1 MTPTR
6 TSILWI
12 LLSASAV
19 LLAGCVTSPKRDASA
34 PAPQLS
40 PRQRAALAEK
50 RVEAQARYG
59 AGLAFELRREPDKAL
74 EEFIKSVVA
83 DPSNEELALEVSRRL
98 LLKKDLSRA
107 LELGELAAGQP
118 GASAIAY
125 AQLAVLYA
133 EAGKLKEAEQANR
146 KAIELA
152 PDTLIGYYNLYT
164 LQLNQ
169 GENGKARAVL
179 ETAAARDVASA
190 DYWLDLAE
198 LFANFFRARPAEKVA
213 VAAPFKKC
221 LERAR
226 ELGVTN
232 PLRQQKL
239 ADGYALAGDNARAV
253 EILLGVLEKNFD
265 DVRTRDGVRQ
275 KLVALYLTGQD
286 TEGALVQLEAMVR
299 DHPTNPQANFL
310 LATVAYEKK
319 DFAKA
324 ADYYR
329 KSIQLKPDFEQAYYS
344 LTTVLLE
351 SNQDQAA
358 IELLASVRE
367 KYPKS
372 FVAEYFSGVVYSRLE
387 NHVKAVEHYTLAE
400 IIAKATMPGRL
411 DHFFYFQMGA
421 QLERA
426 QRLDEAAATFQRCLD
441 RKADFAPALN
451 YLGYM
456 WAEQGTNLEEARKLI
471 QKAVDLEPKNAAYLD
486 SLAWVLFK
494 LGEPK
499 AALTHIEAALK
510 HQEEPDA
517 TLFDH
522 LGDIHLAAGNP
533 GEARKAWEQSVKLEP
548 DAKVQKKLDALIEP
562 AEKRTP

>member
-6 TSILWI
+6 TSIPWI
-12 LLSASAV
+12 LFSVSAV
-19 LLAGCVTSPKRDASA
+19 LLAGCVTSPKRDAAA
-34 PAPQLS
+34 PAPRLS
-40 PRQRAALAEK
+40 PRQQEALAEK

-74 EEFIKSVVA
+74 EEFIKSVAA

-107 LELGELAAGQP
+107 LELGELAADQP

-179 ETAAARDVASA
+179 EAAAARDVASA

-213 VAAPFKKC
+213 VAGPFKKC
-221 LERAR
+221 LDRAR

-232 PLRQQKL
+232 PLRLQKL

-253 EILLGVLEKNFD
+253 EILLGVLAEDFD
-265 DVRTRDGVRQ
+265 DVRTRDMVRQ

-286 TEGALVQLEAMVR
+286 NEGALVQLEAMVR

-358 IELLASVRE
+358 IELLAVVRE
-367 KYPKS
+367 KYPNS

-387 NHVKAVEHYTLAE
+387 NHAKAVEHYTLAE
-400 IIAKATMPGRL
+400 IIAKATMPSRL

-456 WAEQGTNLEEARKLI
+456 WADQGTNLEAARKLI

-499 AALTHIEAALK
+499 AALTHIEAALQY
-510 HQEEPDA
+510 QEEPDA

-562 AEKRTP
+562 AEKPTP